1 MTLLEFEHVSKRY
14 GARSHEH
21 VVLHDVSFEVHAGE
35 LVAVWGRRGSGRST
49 LLRLAAGV
57 EPPDSGVVRLQGHD
71 LSARRGDALGERIG
85 YCWRSTRGGEEGVVL
100 DRLTVGQMARGVR
113 PAAAKARA
121 WSALERAGA
130 EHCAALAAHK
140 LDGAESVRVTIAR
153 ALTLRPSLL
162 VIDEPTR
169 GVDLLDR
176 DQILSLLRSLADE
189 GIGVLASTGESTA
202 LSGAD
207 RALSLSDGELR
218 GNLAPEL
225 APVVPMHRTRTA

>member
-21 VVLHDVSFEVHAGE
+21 AVLQDVSFEVHAGE

-71 LSARRGDALGERIG
+71 LSARRGDVLGERIG
-85 YCWRSTRGGEEGVVL
+85 YCWRSTPGGEEGVVL

-113 PAAAKARA
+113 PAEAKARA
-121 WSALERAGA
+121 WSALQRAGA

-140 LDGAESVRVTIAR
+140 LDGAECG
-153 ALTLRPSLL
+153 RPCS
-162 VIDEPTR
+162 
-169 GVDLLDR
+169 
-176 DQILSLLRSLADE
+176 
-189 GIGVLASTGESTA
+189 
-202 LSGAD
+202 
-207 RALSLSDGELR
+207 
-218 GNLAPEL
+218 
-225 APVVPMHRTRTA
+225 